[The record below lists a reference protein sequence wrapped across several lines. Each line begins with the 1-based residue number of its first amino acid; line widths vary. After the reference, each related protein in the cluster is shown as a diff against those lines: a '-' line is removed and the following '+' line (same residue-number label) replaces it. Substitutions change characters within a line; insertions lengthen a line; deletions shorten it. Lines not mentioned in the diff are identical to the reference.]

1 MNVAIYA
8 RVSTDAQAEQGYSL
22 GAQITDCTAKAK
34 ELGGTI
40 IKEYVD
46 DGYSGAYLERPAL
59 ELLREALRAK
69 MFQAVVCYD
78 VDRLSR
84 NLSHQLLVTEEI
96 EKSGASL
103 VFVKSDYQST
113 PEGRM
118 FYAIKGA
125 FAGYERE
132 KIKERTAR
140 GKLAMMKQGK
150 VVADSHVYGYDFDKE
165 NRCYVVNPLEARNIN
180 KIFELYTDGY
190 GGITAILRWMNEHM
204 DEYPPPNGTNW
215 ALASIHNILRRDM
228 YTGKWYAHKIHH
240 TKTGAKKEKKT
251 VRPKSEWVEMSCP
264 RIVSDEVFL
273 EAQRILK
280 RNNTF
285 DFKREKRSHLGAGL
299 LYCLQCGHRLYVQT
313 GYGGKSYYMCKRKDS
328 KVGETKGCGA
338 RQMQCDTVDE
348 AIWEMLREICQSPDT
363 LKRYIA
369 SMGAVD
375 HDKHEDES
383 AKREKRLA
391 KIKAERKS
399 VMAWFSQQLL
409 THEEATE
416 RLEALKRAE
425 EQLMRENM
433 PSPSTNAQMDCEA
446 VCEAVAS
453 CSKEA
458 RIRLV
463 RKIIH
468 KIDILRTDKSKGN
481 YHLTIKIHFA

>member
-1 MNVAIYA
+1 
-8 RVSTDAQAEQGYSL
+8 
-22 GAQITDCTAKAK
+22 
-34 ELGGTI
+34 
-40 IKEYVD
+40 
-46 DGYSGAYLERPAL
+46 
-59 ELLREALRAK
+59 
-69 MFQAVVCYD
+69 
-78 VDRLSR
+78 
-84 NLSHQLLVTEEI
+84 
-96 EKSGASL
+96 
-103 VFVKSDYQST
+103 
-113 PEGRM
+113 
-118 FYAIKGA
+118 
-125 FAGYERE
+125 
-132 KIKERTAR
+132 
-140 GKLAMMKQGK
+140 
-150 VVADSHVYGYDFDKE
+150 
-165 NRCYVVNPLEARNIN
+165 
-180 KIFELYTDGY
+180 
-190 GGITAILRWMNEHM
+190 
-204 DEYPPPNGTNW
+204 
-215 ALASIHNILRRDM
+215 
-228 YTGKWYAHKIHH
+228 
-240 TKTGAKKEKKT
+240 
-251 VRPKSEWVEMSCP
+251 
-264 RIVSDEVFL
+264 
-273 EAQRILK
+273 LK

-313 GYGGKSYYMCKRKDS
+313 GYGGKSYYLCKRKDS

-338 RQMQCDTVDE
+338 RQMQCDIVDE
-348 AIWEMLREICQSPDT
+348 AIWELLREICQSPDT

-375 HDKHEDES
+375 HDKHEYEF

-416 RLEALKRAE
+416 RLEALKKAE
-425 EQLMRENM
+425 EQLIRDNM
-433 PSPSTNAQMDCEA
+433 PSPSTNAQMDCAA